1 MNFHT
6 KVINTAASNQV
17 NTYVWYICTCT
28 ALSCHPTSH
37 KQVVVLSSTPPT
49 HDIIALR
56 ASFDALSI
64 LVMTLV
70 TLVLYAN
77 KLVLLILFYRLGVIS

>member
-1 MNFHT
+1 M
-6 KVINTAASNQV
+6 
-17 NTYVWYICTCT
+17 YVYCSIIPSYITQAGCC
-28 ALSCHPTSH
+28 
-37 KQVVVLSSTPPT
+37 VVKYPPT

-56 ASFDALSI
+56 ASFDALGI